1 MYFLVSKCV
10 SNSPGG
16 KRMIIPRK
24 PAHTKNTNSQITSYV
39 YLYIYICI
47 HMHWLFFTVVVV
59 LSIIIH
65 PSWLVHCS
73 LRIWRQVKTIHLF
86 RYMGASL
93 SNFFV
98 MSAAAEVKTDVETE
112 VKTEVSAAAKE
123 PRRRNDNVILLH
135 LPISCDAPHTTK
147 KDLEMNQ
154 GQPPTSLIP
163 GIITLRLDG
172 SNNLYI
178 FLPRIFHQNGKLW
191 GQRVFQMP
199 DSSWCHRQSSEVKVE
214 GPVNDNLSL
223 SERKSK
229 YRSCAIKWKLLNLRL
244 KRINQFDL
252 CVAIWSFCWSSL
264 RERWGYLSSIYK
276 TCRQHKRIY
285 LRIRF

>member
-1 MYFLVSKCV
+1 MCLDLTL
-10 SNSPGG
+10 
-16 KRMIIPRK
+16 IIPRK

-39 YLYIYICI
+39 YLYIC
-47 HMHWLFFTVVVV
+47 M

-73 LRIWRQVKTIHLF
+73 LRIWRQVKTIHLC

-112 VKTEVSAAAKE
+112 VSATAKE

-135 LPISCDAPHTTK
+135 LPIFCDAPQTPK

-154 GQPPTSLIP
+154 GQPPTSLVP

-199 DSSWCHRQSSEVKVE
+199 DSGWCHRQSSEVKVE

-252 CVAIWSFCWSSL
+252 CVAIWSLCWSSL
-264 RERWGYLSSIYK
+264 GERWGYLSSIYN